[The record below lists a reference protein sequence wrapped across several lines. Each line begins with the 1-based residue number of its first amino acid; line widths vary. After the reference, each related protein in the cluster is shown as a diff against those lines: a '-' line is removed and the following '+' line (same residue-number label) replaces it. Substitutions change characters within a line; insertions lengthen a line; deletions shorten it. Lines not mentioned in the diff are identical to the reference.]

1 MLQKYPANLDP
12 QRRSQHETGIQGTLP
27 VVPLPQ
33 NLLHITGIEEPT
45 YHDTDVPY
53 VIPNK

>member
-1 MLQKYPANLDP
+1 MLQNYPANLDL

-27 VVPLPQ
+27 LVPLPQ
-33 NLLHITGIEEPT
+33 NLLHITGIQEPT